1 MSQKVKKK
9 SPGMGDD
16 LSNAYN
22 QQNIIK
28 YSYKP
33 IRKNV
38 IPQCK
43 NSRGYD

>member
-1 MSQKVKKK
+1 
-9 SPGMGDD
+9 MGDD

-33 IRKNV
+33 IRKR
-38 IPQCK
+38 QKKK
-43 NSRGYD
+43 NGHNTK